1 MFEVRLIN
9 PSLPV
14 LLLILSGCASSS
26 APPPIAEIDGT
37 AVDIYKIGVDDV
49 VQVSV
54 WKSPEL
60 SISVPVR
67 PDGMISVPLVGDVQ
81 ASGLSPEEVARNVE
95 ERLGEYLREPKVAI
109 IVSDLNSHEYLS
121 RVRITGSVSQPS
133 SITYRQGMTVL
144 DAVLEAGGTTE
155 FASANKTKLYR
166 RANDGTSMY
175 DVKLQ
180 NILSKGDLST
190 NYPLAPG
197 DVISVPERTF

>member
-1 MFEVRLIN
+1 VRFMKL
-9 PSLPV
+9 SLPT
-14 LLLILSGCASSS
+14 LFLIVAGCSSS
-26 APPPIAEIDGT
+26 GGPPPVAEVDGT
-37 AVDIYKIGVDDV
+37 SVDIYKIGVDDV

-60 SISVPVR
+60 SVTVPVR
-67 PDGMISVPLVGDVQ
+67 PDGMISVPLIGDVR
-81 ASGLSPEEVARNVE
+81 AGGSSPEEVARNVE
-95 ERLGEYLREPKVAI
+95 LLLAEYLREPKVAI

-121 RVRITGSVSQPS
+121 RIRITGSVSQPS

-144 DAVLEAGGTTE
+144 DAVLEAGGTNE

-166 RANDGTSMY
+166 RSDDGTSMY
-175 DVKLQ
+175 DIKLQ

-190 NYPLAPG
+190 NYPLQPG